1 MAVVPSAKYQMSFT
15 TGGIFLRESVPAV
28 ELYLL
33 HRDWNKVREL
43 LLSGNLIQARTISS
57 AQRVTREICQR
68 LALLTLEQL
77 QLLVSGTTQERQEL
91 LWVAVC
97 KRYSFIKD
105 FMTEVVREN
114 FLRLNMLL
122 HPSDY
127 DMFFHDKEE
136 WHEELGRLSQT
147 TRTKLRQVLYKMMHE
162 AEILTKDGII
172 IPAMLTTRL
181 AKVLVADNP
190 GWLRVFAASDFD
202 LKEWL

>member
-1 MAVVPSAKYQMSFT
+1 MAVVPSVKYQMSFS
-15 TGGIFLRESVPAV
+15 TGGLFLRESLLAV

-33 HRDWNKVREL
+33 HRDWKKVREI
-43 LLSGNLIQARTISS
+43 LLSENLIQARTISS

-77 QLLVSGTTQERQEL
+77 QLLASGTTQERQGL

-114 FLRLNMLL
+114 FLRLNMVL

-136 WHEELGRLSQT
+136 WHEELERLSQT
-147 TRTKLRQVLYKMMHE
+147 TKAKLRQVLYKIMHE
-162 AEILTKDGII
+162 AEILTKDDLI
-172 IPAMLTTRL
+172 IPAMLSARL
-181 AKVLVADNP
+181 AQVLVADNP
-190 GWLRVFAASDFD
+190 GWLRVFAVSDSD